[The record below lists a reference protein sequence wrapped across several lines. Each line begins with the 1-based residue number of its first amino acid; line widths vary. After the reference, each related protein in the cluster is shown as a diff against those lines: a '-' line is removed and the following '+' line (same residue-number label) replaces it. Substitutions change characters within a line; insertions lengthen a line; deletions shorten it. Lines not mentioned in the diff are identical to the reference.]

1 MRFILLAYP
10 WLELLSLIQLGTETS
25 AFTALLYVA
34 VMIFLGITLMRVA
47 GMAGLAQLQSAQRGG
62 VLIQTALLN
71 DMAMI
76 VAGIL
81 LIIPGLL
88 SDLLAVVILIGPLRR
103 LLFGRWVSRVSTAQ
117 SAFTA
122 GQSGASRPYGPA
134 SGPMSADDPDG
145 VTLEGEFR
153 RVDNDDPRIK

>member
-34 VMIFLGITLMRVA
+34 AMIFLGITLMRVA
-47 GMAGLAQLQSAQRGG
+47 GMAGLAQLQSAQRSG

-88 SDLLAVVILIGPLRR
+88 SDLLAVVTLIGPLRR
-103 LLFGRWVSRVSTAQ
+103 LLFGRWVSRVSATQ
-117 SAFTA
+117 GTFTA
-122 GQSGASRPYGPA
+122 GQSGTSRSYGSAS
-134 SGPMSADDPDG
+134 SPMSANDPDG

-153 RVDNDDPRIK
+153 RVDNDDPRLK

>member
-1 MRFILLAYP
+1 MRFVLLAYP

-25 AFTALLYVA
+25 AFTALVYVA
-34 VMIFLGITLMRVA
+34 AMIFLGITLIRVA
-47 GMAGLAQLQSAQRGG
+47 GMAGLAQLQSAQRSG

-88 SDLLAVVILIGPLRR
+88 SDLLAVVMLIGPLRR

-117 SAFTA
+117 SAFAA
-122 GQSGASRPYGPA
+122 GQWDASRPYGPA

>member
-25 AFTALLYVA
+25 AFTALVYVA
-34 VMIFLGITLMRVA
+34 AMIFLGITLMR
-47 GMAGLAQLQSAQRGG
+47 
-62 VLIQTALLN
+62 
-71 DMAMI
+71 

-103 LLFGRWVSRVSTAQ
+103 LLFGRWVSAMASSQ

-122 GQSGASRPYGPA
+122 GQADPSRPYGPA